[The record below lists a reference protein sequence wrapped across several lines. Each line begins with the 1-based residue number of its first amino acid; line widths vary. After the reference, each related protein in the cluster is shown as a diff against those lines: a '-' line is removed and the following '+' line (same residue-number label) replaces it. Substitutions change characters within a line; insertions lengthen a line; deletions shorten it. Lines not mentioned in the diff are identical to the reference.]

1 MTLYRA
7 FRDEMMAGG
16 AVDEHPED
24 KPGTRRNAVVSGVV
38 IVGLLIWL
46 GVSNPWSLL
55 LVAGLLVSVF
65 LHEVGH
71 FVTAGWAGMK
81 RTQFFMG
88 FGPRLWS
95 THRNGIEYGVRALP
109 LGAFVRIVGMNNMD
123 PVEPGDEDV
132 AYSSKPYRWRLLVI
146 TAGSIMH
153 FVIAIVLLMFVFT
166 VGGRFQDTGNVRI
179 IGFPPDS
186 PAQMAGLQQDD
197 VIRAIDGQA
206 IDSVDDIRGYVR
218 SLSAGDSVEVE
229 YERDSDQR
237 TATVVLGDAMADAP
251 TTTTD
256 SSRPGFLGVASDS
269 YDRQRLSV
277 PSALGHVG
285 GDLSDAV
292 WSTFEGIA
300 TVANPFNQIE
310 QLTNEDADPSKR
322 PTTVVGITM
331 VAGEVGRDDGF
342 FGVMEILASIN
353 VFVGVFNLFPML
365 PFDGGHAAIATY
377 ERIRSRRG
385 RPYRAN
391 VEKLWPLTVAVVTL
405 LLFLTMT
412 GLYLDITR
420 PF

>member
-1 MTLYRA
+1 MSVYRA

-16 AVDEHPED
+16 GVDDDAPESKRSTAVLS
-24 KPGTRRNAVVSGVV
+24 GLVVL
-38 IVGLLIWL
+38 GLLIWL
-46 GVSNPWSLL
+46 GVTNPWSLL
-55 LVAGLLVSVF
+55 LVVGLLVSVF

-95 THRNGIEYGVRALP
+95 VRRNGVEYGVRALP

-132 AYSSKPYRWRLLVI
+132 AYSSKPYRWRMLVI

-153 FVIAIVLLMFVFT
+153 AVIAIVLLLVVYT
-166 VGGRFQDTGNVRI
+166 GGGRFQETGRVEVV
-179 IGFPPDS
+179 GLSEDA
-186 PAQMAGLQQDD
+186 PALLAGIRVGD
-197 VIRAIDGQA
+197 VITAVDGTEVA
-206 IDSVDDIRGYVR
+206 STDELRTYIR
-218 SLSAGDSVEVE
+218 SQQAGDVVTIA
-229 YERDSDQR
+229 YERDGVEGAAEVTLAPAGPSSSS
-237 TATVVLGDAMADAP
+237 TTGESAT
-251 TTTTD
+251 
-256 SSRPGFLGVASDS
+256 PGFIGVASDS
-269 YDRQRLSV
+269 FGREQLSIGESVQR
-277 PSALGHVG
+277 AG
-285 GDLSDAV
+285 GDLVDSV
-292 WSTFEGIA
+292 WASFEGIA

-310 QLTNEDADPSKR
+310 QLTDEDADPANR

-331 VAGEVGRDDGF
+331 VAGEIGED
-342 FGVMEILASIN
+342 FGPYGVLEVLASIN
-353 VFVGVFNLFPML
+353 IFVGVFNLLPLL

-377 ERIRSRRG
+377 ERLRSRRG

-391 VEKLWPLTVAVVTL
+391 VEKLWPVTVAVIGF
-405 LLFLTMT
+405 LLFLTFT

>member
-1 MTLYRA
+1 

-16 AVDEHPED
+16 AVDESSNDRPSS
-24 KPGTRRNAVVSGVV
+24 RRNAVLSGLVV
-38 IVGLLIWL
+38 VALLIWL
-46 GVSNPWSLL
+46 GISNAWSLL
-55 LVAGLLVSVF
+55 LVAGLLLSVF

-95 THRNGIEYGVRALP
+95 THRNGVEYGVRALP

-123 PVEPGDEDV
+123 PVSPGDEDV
-132 AYSSKPYRWRLLVI
+132 AYSSKPYRWRMLVI

-153 FVIAIVLLMFVFT
+153 FIIAIVLLVFVFT
-166 VGGRFQDTGNVRI
+166 VGGRFQDTGDVRI
-179 IGFPPDS
+179 IGFPDES
-186 PAQMAGLQQDD
+186 PAQMAGLREDD
-197 VIRAIDGQA
+197 IIRAIDGRA
-206 IDSVDDIRGYVR
+206 ISSVDDMRTYVR
-218 SLSAGDSVEVE
+218 SLLAGETVQLD
-229 YERDSDQR
+229 YERDGR
-237 TATVVLGDAMADAP
+237 MATASVVLGDADVGSP
-251 TTTTD
+251 STSTESTN
-256 SSRPGFLGVASDS
+256 PGYLGVASDT
-269 YDRQRLSV
+269 YARERLSV
-277 PSALGHVG
+277 PSALGRVG
-285 GDLSDAV
+285 GDLADAV

-300 TVANPFNQIE
+300 TVANPFNQID

-331 VAGEVGRDDGF
+331 VAGEVGRDYGF
-342 FGVMEILASIN
+342 FGVMEVLASIN